1 MGKESRRGGE
11 MPEWFGTSE
20 KMPVTEFSDVTETDE
35 YFKDLLNKYRRGTTM
50 FLCENNTLTEV
61 EKEQCKCLLKCTY
74 KTNEGKKYVMDRL
87 HEIYKNDDQRNYGKY
102 KACVLTQMRQLDA
115 LDARKQKMTKEGAF
129 YRSYALL
136 KYAIL
141 NKAARLN
148 STSDT
153 LQKFIGGCMNTQ
165 KLQKPHKTEKACDK
179 AGNCEW
185 VNTIPQIEEKID
197 EAFPDDKEKAECEK
211 ERVRSFKTYKKFGI
225 SPITSDELQEHLT
238 SARVLWL
245 KKHLSKTKAR
255 GAPRQQCPHC
265 NGTGTQRDGKECPP
279 ITCIDGTDV
288 PCGQVQWIDGEP
300 VKGWWPAG
308 TPWSKENFQG
318 LWPDTNDA
326 KYNIGYEP
334 KTEELQ
340 ELALKL
346 STTCAEKSCQSLL
359 KCSKPKNE
367 KEYRSLAAN
376 ILKHHEEDHRH
387 VMNEAGRPRG
397 DSNASDSSNTQGS
410 TSTTTSNGSSSKSWA
425 QIVKDAEVSSARS
438 LDRRRLAHG
447 VRTPPVLAAL
457 MEEIEEAERKY
468 QL

>member
-1 MGKESRRGGE
+1 MG
-11 MPEWFGTSE
+11 
-20 KMPVTEFSDVTETDE
+20 
-35 YFKDLLNKYRRGTTM
+35 
-50 FLCENNTLTEV
+50 
-61 EKEQCKCLLKCTY
+61 
-74 KTNEGKKYVMDRL
+74 
-87 HEIYKNDDQRNYGKY
+87 
-102 KACVLTQMRQLDA
+102 
-115 LDARKQKMTKEGAF
+115 
-129 YRSYALL
+129 
-136 KYAIL
+136 
-141 NKAARLN
+141 
-148 STSDT
+148 
-153 LQKFIGGCMNTQ
+153 
-165 KLQKPHKTEKACDK
+165 
-179 AGNCEW
+179 
-185 VNTIPQIEEKID
+185 ID

-211 ERVRSFKTYKKFGI
+211 ERVREFKTYKKFGI
-225 SPITSDELQEHLT
+225 FPITSDELKEHLT

-265 NGTGTQRDGKECPP
+265 NGTGTQSDGKKCPP
-279 ITCIDGTDV
+279 IRCID
-288 PCGQVQWIDGEP
+288 
-300 VKGWWPAG
+300 G

-334 KTEELQ
+334 KTQELQ

-425 QIVKDAEVSSARS
+425 QIVKDAEVSSAR

-468 QL
+468 RLRR

>member
-1 MGKESRRGGE
+1 MG
-11 MPEWFGTSE
+11 
-20 KMPVTEFSDVTETDE
+20 
-35 YFKDLLNKYRRGTTM
+35 
-50 FLCENNTLTEV
+50 
-61 EKEQCKCLLKCTY
+61 
-74 KTNEGKKYVMDRL
+74 
-87 HEIYKNDDQRNYGKY
+87 RNYRKY
-102 KACVLTQMRQLDA
+102 KACVLTQKDQLDA

-225 SPITSDELQEHLT
+225 FHITKDELQEHLT

-255 GAPRQQCPHC
+255 GMDGQEPAQPLQRQQCADC
-265 NGTGTQRDGKECPP
+265 DGKGTRIQEDGKQVKCPKMA
-279 ITCIDGTDV
+279 DGNFL
-288 PCGQVQWIDGEP
+288 
-300 VKGWWPAG
+300 GW
-308 TPWSKENFQG
+308 
-318 LWPDTNDA
+318 WPDTNDT
-326 KYNIGYEP
+326 KYNIDYDP
-334 KTEELQ
+334 TVEELQ
-340 ELALKL
+340 DLVKEMGCDSCADVKMPENNEQDNEQVK
-346 STTCAEKSCQSLL
+346 AEKFR
-359 KCSKPKNE
+359 KAFIKK
-367 KEYRSLAAN
+367 
-376 ILKHHEEDHRH
+376 ILEHHGDDHRH

-397 DSNASDSSNTQGS
+397 DSNASNRTSNTQGS
-410 TSTTTSNGSSSKSWA
+410 VSTTASDGSFTASCA
-425 QIVKDAEVSSARS
+425 EIVKAKVTRRPLGELHNVDMRTSEHVAAGAYMKTDGTMSSGELSPSSRS

-468 QL
+468 RLRR